1 MVENIMDSDTS
12 SSVAV
17 NLLFNSKE
25 TGCFV
30 RIDNPKSPRDKLFT
44 YEKNWLANGLSRPN
58 SFFAISICFA
68 EGWLPTQRETGSP
81 GITLVM
87 KNDMVITLINTIN
100 EEMNLFN
107 K

>member
-30 RIDNPKSPRDKLFT
+30 RI
-44 YEKNWLANGLSRPN
+44 G
-58 SFFAISICFA
+58 
-68 EGWLPTQRETGSP
+68 
-81 GITLVM
+81 
-87 KNDMVITLINTIN
+87 
-100 EEMNLFN
+100 
-107 K
+107 